1 MAVVECQSYIKER
14 FKCRKKISQC
24 SVAQAPRGQNKIKT
38 EKKTKSIQDK
48 YKHQMKVAMYEG

>member
-1 MAVVECQSYIKER
+1 MQ
-14 FKCRKKISQC
+14 KKISQC

-48 YKHQMKVAMYEG
+48 YKILDMKVAM